1 VNNQRNG
8 DESSLSPAPHAE
20 RGSAGEVVRTTNPT
34 PSRLAGRG
42 DTEPHEPHL
51 ARRLGL
57 FDATMIVMGGII
69 GAGIFT
75 NPYVVAQ
82 QVHTPLLILGA
93 WAVGGLIA
101 LAGAFIYAE
110 LSSQVT
116 ESGGQYVYLRKA
128 MHPLVGFV
136 YGWSL
141 LFVIQTGGMAAVA
154 LIFANHLFDLIGI
167 KTSEFN
173 AALLGC
179 VALAVLTA
187 INCVG
192 VRAGTVTQNVFMVL
206 KLVAIAALV
215 AFGLLWVGP
224 EQNQGA
230 HIVVWSATRWQ
241 LIIAFGAAL
250 IPAQFAYGGWQT
262 ACFVAGEVRE
272 PKTTLPRGLLL
283 GVLGVIVVYLSV
295 NYVCVHALGADG
307 LAVTRTPASAVM
319 RLALGERGG
328 RLIAAGIAISTIGFL
343 SQSMLTAPRVY
354 FAMAHDGLFFK
365 NLATLNSA
373 RVPALAIGLQGA
385 LAIVIALVAS
395 KYEQILNYV
404 VSIDVIFFALSAV
417 CVFVFRKRGGNPTVR
432 EGAALEASSSDGT
445 LPDGRVSATF
455 RVPGHPFTTLFFI
468 GACAVITFSLLYTAP
483 LNSAISFGIML
494 LGVPA
499 YFVWARKSV
508 PPA

>member
-1 VNNQRNG
+1 VNTKSIPA
-8 DESSLSPAPHAE
+8 ES
-20 RGSAGEVVRTTNPT
+20 
-34 PSRLAGRG
+34 
-42 DTEPHEPHL
+42 HL

-82 QVHTPLLILGA
+82 QVHTPFLILGA
-93 WAVGGLIA
+93 WTAGGLIA

-116 ESGGQYVYLRKA
+116 ESGGQYVYLRRA

-154 LIFANHLFDLIGI
+154 LIFANHFFELMGVA
-167 KTSEFN
+167 TSEFN
-173 AALLGC
+173 AALLGSA
-179 VALAVLTA
+179 ALAVLTA

-192 VRAGTVTQNVFMVL
+192 VRAGTATQNLFMIL

-215 AFGLLWVGP
+215 IVGLTVSHPTAAAPAAPQL
-224 EQNQGA
+224 A
-230 HIVVWSATRWQ
+230 ATTTWQ
-241 LIIAFGAAL
+241 MLIAFGAAL

-272 PKTTLPRGLLL
+272 PKKTLPRGLLL

-307 LAVTRTPASAVM
+307 LAQTKTPASAIM
-319 RLALGERGG
+319 RLALGEQGG

-354 FAMAHDGLFFK
+354 FAMADDGLFFRK
-365 NLATLNSA
+365 LASLNSA
-373 RVPALAIGLQGA
+373 RVPAFAIALQGA

-395 KYEQILNYV
+395 KFEQILNYV
-404 VSIDVIFFALSAV
+404 VSVDVVFFALSAA
-417 CVFVFRKRGGNPTVR
+417 CVFVFRQQR
-432 EGAALEASSSDGT
+432 AATSD
-445 LPDGRVSATF
+445 DF
-455 RVPGHPFTTLFFI
+455 RIPAHPFTTLFFI
-468 GACAVITFSLLYTAP
+468 AACAVITFSLLYKFP
-483 LNSAISFGIML
+483 LNSGISFGIML

-499 YFVWARKSV
+499 YFVWARRASTGSDSDRI
-508 PPA
+508 